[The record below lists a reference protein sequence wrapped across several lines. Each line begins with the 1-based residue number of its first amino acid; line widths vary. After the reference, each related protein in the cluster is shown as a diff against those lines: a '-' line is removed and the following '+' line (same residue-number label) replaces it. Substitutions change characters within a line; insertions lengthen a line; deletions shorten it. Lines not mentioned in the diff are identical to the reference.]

1 MFSFL
6 YIAVQIFFVEE
17 RQHWITTAMI
27 NGEVY
32 LFDCLFNG
40 TLTPSA
46 ELQIAQLYKP
56 LIGLNGLLVS
66 VVPIQQ
72 QQGTNNCG
80 LFSIAA
86 AYHAAVRSDIG
97 LLTFNESRLRAHLI
111 KCFEQKKLTRFP
123 QSKKLC
129 VTRPPSQNFVI
140 VVYCPCKKPDSFQN
154 MIQCDQCGVWFHYTC
169 AKVVKPPDDDWF
181 CSNCK

>member
-1 MFSFL
+1 M
-6 YIAVQIFFVEE
+6 EE

-56 LIGLNGLLVS
+56 LISSNGLLVS

-72 QQGTNNCG
+72 QEDLTTVGCSALQQHTTQ
-80 LFSIAA
+80 LSEVTL
-86 AYHAAVRSDIG
+86 AY
-97 LLTFNESRLRAHLI
+97 
-111 KCFEQKKLTRFP
+111 
-123 QSKKLC
+123 
-129 VTRPPSQNFVI
+129 
-140 VVYCPCKKPDSFQN
+140 
-154 MIQCDQCGVWFHYTC
+154 
-169 AKVVKPPDDDWF
+169 
-181 CSNCK
+181 